1 MQEHLEV
8 LENNAEQ
15 ELEKMKKMRDEAGRN
30 YKTLTSGLTAEQE
43 FGKYL
48 AYMDGVQAMDYILEQ
63 IRVTKKL
70 I

>member
-1 MQEHLEV
+1 MREHLEV
-8 LENNAEQ
+8 LENNVEQ
-15 ELEKMKKMRDEAGRN
+15 ELEKMKKMRDEAGRT
-30 YKTLTSGLTAEQE
+30 YKSLTSGLTAEQE

-48 AYMDGVQAMDYILEQ
+48 AYMDGVQAMDRILEQ

>member
-1 MQEHLEV
+1 MEEHLEV
-8 LENNAEQ
+8 LENKAEQ

-30 YKTLTSGLTAEQE
+30 YKTLTSGLAAEQE

-48 AYMDGVQAMDYILEQ
+48 AYMDGVQAIDHILEQ